1 MADDPKEQ
9 LRNFWGVGKPTH
21 AGGGYGWWDKNPH
34 AAHADEGTPVTD
46 GKAATAL
53 AESPKSINRVV
64 PSIISEDV
72 TSDASFQRYKQ
83 REIIINKR
91 TDFFNQLN
99 RYIGLAA
106 TGLGTLTVLSLAAAT
121 GVASMIG
128 VSATS
133 VAASAL
139 LPLAASALVAI
150 GAHMAISQ
158 YVVHMNTDKNTDNTD
173 WYQRR
178 NTELIGKSVAK
189 ALAEEGIGATHDAP
203 AKRWS
208 ETVNRNTKV
217 SLEKPLEL
225 SSWKERESS
234 RASEREKVL
243 HSAAV

>member
-1 MADDPKEQ
+1 MGDPV
-9 LRNFWGVGKPTH
+9 R
-21 AGGGYGWWDKNPH
+21 

-46 GKAATAL
+46 NKAATAL
-53 AESPKSINRVV
+53 AEVPKNNKKIV

-72 TSDASFQRYKQ
+72 TSEESFQRYKQ

-121 GVASMIG
+121 GVATMIG

-133 VAASAL
+133 VAGAAL
-139 LPLAASALVAI
+139 LPLAASALAAI
-150 GAHMAISQ
+150 GAHLAISQ
-158 YVVHMNTDKNTDNTD
+158 YVVHMNTEKNTDNTD

-203 AKRWS
+203 TKRWS
-208 ETVNRNTKV
+208 ESVNRSTKV
-217 SLEKPLEL
+217 SLEKPIEL
-225 SSWKERESS
+225 SSWKERESA
-234 RASEREKVL
+234 RANERETLL